1 LAKRHGKKYQEAL
14 KKVEEALGQNGDA
27 GLEPLKAVEIARDT
41 STAKFDA
48 TVEVHV
54 RLGIDVRHAD
64 QQLRSAVT
72 LPRGTGKN
80 VRVAVFAAG
89 EKEREA
95 KDAGADIVGGD
106 DLVKRVSEGFTDFDV
121 AIATPDMMSKVGPLG
136 RILGPR
142 GLMPNPKSG
151 TVTFDVGRA
160 VKGGKGRQDRVP
172 RRQVRHCPRPDRK
185 GLLRRRGAPRE
196 LRSPDR
202 GAGEEQA
209 LRRQGPVPQD
219 DLPLLHDGA
228 VGPGRR
234 SRGGQANDRLSRLL
248 RKGAGALRRARLRSL
263 ADLSHEPANL
273 RWPKK

>member
-14 KKVEEALGQNGDA
+14 KKVDEALAQNGDA
-27 GLEPLKAVEIARDT
+27 GLDPRKAVEVARDT

-48 TVEVHV
+48 TVEAHV

-160 VKGGKGRQDRVP
+160 VKEVKGGRIEFRADKFGIVHAPIGKASFDAEALHENFAALIEALVKNKPSAAKGQYLKTIYLSSTMGPSVP
-172 RRQVRHCPRPDRK
+172 VDVR
-185 GLLRRRGAPRE
+185 E
-196 LRSPDR
+196 
-202 GAGEEQA
+202 AGK
-209 LRRQGPVPQD
+209 LTTG
-219 DLPLLHDGA
+219 
-228 VGPGRR
+228 
-234 SRGGQANDRLSRLL
+234 
-248 RKGAGALRRARLRSL
+248 
-263 ADLSHEPANL
+263 
-273 RWPKK
+273 

>member
-1 LAKRHGKKYQEAL
+1 LPKRHGKKYQEAL

-27 GLEPLKAVEIARDT
+27 GLEPKKAVEIARDT

-48 TVEVHV
+48 TVEAHV

-151 TVTFDVGRA
+151 TVTFDIGRA
-160 VKGGKGRQDRVP
+160 VREVKGGRIEFRADKFGIVHAPIGKASFDAEALHENFAALIEALVKNKPSAAKGQYLKTIYLSSTMGPSVP
-172 RRQVRHCPRPDRK
+172 VDVR
-185 GLLRRRGAPRE
+185 E
-196 LRSPDR
+196 
-202 GAGEEQA
+202 AGK
-209 LRRQGPVPQD
+209 LTTG
-219 DLPLLHDGA
+219 
-228 VGPGRR
+228 
-234 SRGGQANDRLSRLL
+234 
-248 RKGAGALRRARLRSL
+248 
-263 ADLSHEPANL
+263 
-273 RWPKK
+273 